1 MLVNKHKEKLGL
13 FLVTFDDH
21 NPLDFKF
28 FLKYN
33 NKLDIGNASIAII
46 KNKEKGFKELLV
58 GYKTIYMNTYTVQV
72 ADIASPEKACIFKH
86 LGFQLWE

>member
-58 GYKTIYMNTYTVQV
+58 GYKTIYMNTYTV
-72 ADIASPEKACIFKH
+72 
-86 LGFQLWE
+86 